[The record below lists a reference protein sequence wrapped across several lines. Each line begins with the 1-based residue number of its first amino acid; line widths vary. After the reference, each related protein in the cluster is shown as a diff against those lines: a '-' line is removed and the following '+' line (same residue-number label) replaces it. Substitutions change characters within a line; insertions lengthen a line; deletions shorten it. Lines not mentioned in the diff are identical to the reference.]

1 MKGRLDDSSK
11 ESGKKTQEIK
21 DLLNSIEKIEA
32 KCNHYE
38 RENARL
44 IETNSINNEKLI
56 LEGNQSEEQS
66 LEIRSLR

>member
-11 ESGKKTQEIK
+11 ESAKKTQEIK

-32 KCNHYE
+32 KCSHYE